1 MENFAMHTLPAISR
15 QHRSSPPS
23 VSMAGPRAA
32 LKHFMQC
39 RGATLTTRKE
49 SHTMNTANA
58 ESFRNVT
65 IVGAGVIG
73 MSWAALC
80 LAHGCEVTISDPA
93 PTTESQVRAGLADIA
108 PTLEELGMRT
118 DDLTAR
124 LRFEADLAAAV
135 AHADVVQEN
144 GPERLEIKH
153 RMWATIEENAPAHAL
168 FATSTSGLPA
178 SEIATVLRQ
187 PERLIVG
194 HPFNPPHLVPLVEIV
209 PGRLTSEET
218 VEQARAFYSALGKKP
233 QVLHKEVPGF
243 VANRLQAAFFRECVH
258 LVAEG
263 VVTEQ
268 ELDELVTSSI
278 GPRWAVAGPFQSFHL
293 GGGSG
298 GFAHFLSHFAPAM
311 EQSWKFLG
319 SPTFDEATVKL
330 LSEQA
335 EAYLGDRPIE
345 ELATQRDQAQIALM
359 RALGELPPAPTR

>member
-1 MENFAMHTLPAISR
+1 MS
-15 QHRSSPPS
+15 
-23 VSMAGPRAA
+23 
-32 LKHFMQC
+32 
-39 RGATLTTRKE
+39 
-49 SHTMNTANA
+49 TAKA
-58 ESFRNVT
+58 ESFRNIT

-73 MSWAALC
+73 ASWAALC
-80 LAHGCEVTISDPA
+80 LARGFEVTISDPA
-93 PTTESQVRAGLADIA
+93 PTAESQVRSSLADIA

-124 LRFEADLAAAV
+124 LRFEADLATAV
-135 AHADVVQEN
+135 THADVVQEN
-144 GPERLEIKH
+144 GPERLEVKH
-153 RMWATIEENAPAHAL
+153 QIWATIEENAPAHAL

-178 SEIATVLRQ
+178 TEIATVLKQ

-218 VEQARAFYSALGKKP
+218 VEQACAFYSALGKKP
-233 QVLHKEVPGF
+233 QVLHEEVRGF

-278 GPRWAVAGPFQSFHL
+278 GPRWAVAGPFKSFHL

-298 GFAHFLSHFAPAM
+298 GFAHFLAHLAPAM

-319 SPTFDEATVKL
+319 NPTFDENTVEL
-330 LSEQA
+330 LREQA
-335 EAYLGDRPIE
+335 DAYLGDRPIE
-345 ELATQRDQAQIALM
+345 EMAATRDQGQIALM
-359 RALGELPPAPTR
+359 RALGELSPAPAG